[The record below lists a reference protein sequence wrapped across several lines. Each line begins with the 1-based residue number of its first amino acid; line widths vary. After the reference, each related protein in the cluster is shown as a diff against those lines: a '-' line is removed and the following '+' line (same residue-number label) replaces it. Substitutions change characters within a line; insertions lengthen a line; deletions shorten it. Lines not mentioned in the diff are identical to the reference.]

1 MDQTDIRKYLETHV
15 DVYLKP
21 MLVDLLKQQPN
32 NILEFMKEW
41 MQKKGLDIRN
51 ANATT

>member
-1 MDQTDIRKYLETHV
+1 
-15 DVYLKP
+15 

-41 MQKKGLDIRN
+41 MHKKGAEIRN
-51 ANATT
+51 ANQSGKEEAKAEEAKPEEAKPEEA